1 MAKTKIQRRR
11 SAVEKELK
19 AVKKQEEALLKRAG
33 NQETPRWKQAL
44 EEKIPEGVYQN
55 LQKAFGKAFSII
67 FTKGTGIVEKSFH
80 REAIQEDHQVQSF
93 AFQVKA
99 SRKALKRVRGSAGA
113 ANRMNLAV
121 TTAEGIGL
129 GVFGI
134 GLPDIVIFVGVLLKG
149 VYETALRY
157 GFDYT
162 TDEERYLILK
172 LMETAMGKGEAW
184 IEGNE
189 QVDRLIDGE
198 LIDGGITEERQAGDM
213 DRQIQET
220 ARAFAMDMVLMKFV
234 QGLPVIGVIG
244 GAGNPLYYSR
254 VMTYVELKYRKRY
267 LLRIQK
273 RLEEEEKSVQS
284 G

>member
-19 AVKKQEEALLKRAG
+19 AVKKQEEALLKAAG
-33 NQETPRWKQAL
+33 RREAPRWKQAL

-55 LQKAFGKAFSII
+55 LQKAFGKGFSII

-80 REAIQEDHQVQSF
+80 REAIQEDHQIQSF

-99 SRKALKRVRGSAGA
+99 SQKVLKRVRGSAGA

-121 TTAEGIGL
+121 TAAEGIGL
-129 GVFGI
+129 GIFGI

-149 VYETALRY
+149 VYETALHY
-157 GFDYT
+157 GFDYNS
-162 TDEERYLILK
+162 DEERYFILK
-172 LMETAMGKGEAW
+172 LMETAMLKEEAW
-184 IEGNE
+184 IDGNA
-189 QVDRLIDGE
+189 QIDQ
-198 LIDGGITEERQAGDM
+198 LIDGGISKEHQADNM
-213 DRQIQET
+213 DQQIHET

-234 QGLPVIGVIG
+234 QGLPVIGIIG

-254 VMTYVELKYRKRY
+254 VIKYVELKYRKRY
-267 LLRIQK
+267 LLKIQK
-273 RLEEEEKSVQS
+273 QLKEEEEKSAKS
-284 G
+284 N

>member
-19 AVKKQEEALLKRAG
+19 AVKKQEEALLKAAG
-33 NQETPRWKQAL
+33 RQEALRWKQAL

-80 REAIQEDHQVQSF
+80 REAIQEDHQIQSF

-99 SRKALKRVRGSAGA
+99 SQKVLKRVRGSAGA

-121 TTAEGIGL
+121 TAAEGIGL
-129 GVFGI
+129 GIFGI

-162 TDEERYLILK
+162 SDEERYFILK
-172 LMETAMGKGEAW
+172 LMETAMLKEEAW
-184 IEGNE
+184 IDGNA
-189 QVDRLIDGE
+189 QIDQ
-198 LIDGGITEERQAGDM
+198 LIDGGISKEHQADNM
-213 DRQIQET
+213 DQQIHET
-220 ARAFAMDMVLMKFV
+220 ARAFAMDMVLMKFI
-234 QGLPVIGVIG
+234 QGLPVIGIIG

-254 VMTYVELKYRKRY
+254 VIKYVELKYRKRY
-267 LLRIQK
+267 LLKIQK
-273 RLEEEEKSVQS
+273 QLEEEEEKSAKS
-284 G
+284 N

>member
-19 AVKKQEEALLKRAG
+19 AVKKQEEALLKAAG
-33 NQETPRWKQAL
+33 RREVPRWKQVL

-80 REAIQEDHQVQSF
+80 REAIQEDHQIQSF

-99 SRKALKRVRGSAGA
+99 SQKVLKRVRGSAGA

-121 TTAEGIGL
+121 TAAEGIGL
-129 GVFGI
+129 GIFGI

-149 VYETALRY
+149 VYETALHY
-157 GFDYT
+157 GFDYNS
-162 TDEERYLILK
+162 DEERYFILK
-172 LMETAMGKGEAW
+172 LMETAMLKEEAW
-184 IEGNE
+184 IDGNA
-189 QVDRLIDGE
+189 QIDQ
-198 LIDGGITEERQAGDM
+198 LIDGGISKEHQADNM
-213 DRQIQET
+213 DQQIHET

-234 QGLPVIGVIG
+234 QGLPVIGIIG

-254 VMTYVELKYRKRY
+254 VIKYVELKYRKRY
-267 LLRIQK
+267 LLKIQK
-273 RLEEEEKSVQS
+273 QLKEEEEKSAKS
-284 G
+284 N